1 MGRRTYFHVS
11 PSANREAILAKGL
24 DGASAPD
31 SPWSNFDDYDCGQ
44 YLWDDR
50 DVAQD
55 YADELMLDATDI
67 WEVDVNGLNVVA
79 DPSITPDTPEFGSKW
94 HPHAERFTT
103 TKHSISPRRG
113 YQPNIIS
120 SASSHPHRDN
130 RRLRDL

>member
-55 YADELMLDATDI
+55 YADELLLDPSDI
-67 WEVDVNGLNVVA
+67 WEVDISGIEVIP
-79 DPSITPDTPEFGSKW
+79 DPSITPDTPEYGGYW
-94 HPHAERFTT
+94 HPHAFYTAQTIEPERLKLVGHDRDQTEAL
-103 TKHSISPRRG
+103 RRQRAAG
-113 YQPNIIS
+113 
-120 SASSHPHRDN
+120 AAA
-130 RRLRDL
+130 